1 MLKGVEDRGMVSVII
16 PAYNAEKYLA
26 RAVRSVL
33 RQTYPDLEI
42 LIIDDGS
49 SDQTIHIGKK
59 LELEDVR
66 IKLVKNS
73 HAGPAYSRNMGISI
87 ANGQYI
93 TFLDADDE
101 YEPDFLYNMLCGI
114 TKDKADICICSY
126 MSVYTDHREINACLK
141 SEKYK
146 VCDKEQF
153 IKMLL
158 KGEISSHPWNK
169 IYTKKFISGLRYPEG
184 KYYEDVFMMNDLAQK
199 VELAAIID
207 YVGIKYYQNSGSIV
221 HKKKDEIEIDAFDA
235 FYERIILFQNE
246 YAEYE
251 GYLLKTPVE
260 IAIRLV
266 IKKMIKG
273 TELDEK
279 RYNSVKSFLK
289 IQKYNK
295 KAYSRLR
302 LKYKLAF
309 FLCG

>member
-1 MLKGVEDRGMVSVII
+1 
-16 PAYNAEKYLA
+16 
-26 RAVRSVL
+26 
-33 RQTYPDLEI
+33 
-42 LIIDDGS
+42 
-49 SDQTIHIGKK
+49 
-59 LELEDVR
+59 
-66 IKLVKNS
+66 
-73 HAGPAYSRNMGISI
+73 
-87 ANGQYI
+87 
-93 TFLDADDE
+93 
-101 YEPDFLYNMLCGI
+101 
-114 TKDKADICICSY
+114 
-126 MSVYTDHREINACLK
+126 
-141 SEKYK
+141 
-146 VCDKEQF
+146 
-153 IKMLL
+153 
-158 KGEISSHPWNK
+158 
-169 IYTKKFISGLRYPEG
+169 
-184 KYYEDVFMMNDLAQK
+184 MMNDLAQK